1 MKMSLTR
8 VLNEIKLTEKK
19 ITSLGAQ
26 NLSLLAIARN
36 GQISNIGCVDNLKK
50 NAEAYKQSLS
60 DLINRRYTLKATLLK
75 ANNETIV
82 DFGGLSLSIAE
93 VIDRKNYLS
102 VEASIYTHIS
112 RNITT
117 LYTEYNKIQVDVD
130 RIVEGAVSNA
140 LSSDGKKDPKLAEE
154 VTKSIRLVNNYTI
167 EDPVKI
173 EEWVKERSEALIEY
187 ESNIDFVLSE
197 INAKTEVE
205 I

>member
-1 MKMSLTR
+1 MSLTR